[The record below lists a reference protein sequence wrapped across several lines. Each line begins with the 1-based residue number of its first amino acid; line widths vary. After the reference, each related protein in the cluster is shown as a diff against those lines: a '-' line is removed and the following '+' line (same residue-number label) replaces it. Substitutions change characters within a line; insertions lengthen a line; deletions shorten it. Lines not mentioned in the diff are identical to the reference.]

1 MHHQKSSV
9 TSGRCLWEI
18 PQIREKMA
26 DLCRWAA
33 AIGNWVWQI
42 GYYGLR
48 LMRLSSAHV

>member
-18 PQIREKMA
+18 PQIREKTA
-26 DLCRWAA
+26 DLCCLVSVF
-33 AIGNWVWQI
+33 GDWVWQI